1 MDYLKNHIN
10 TIGKILFVLLLLSL
24 SIYGFLKEDGIES
37 DKMYTIATVN
47 RVRVNSNIGESV
59 YYTYKI
65 GDSLFFGKDNV
76 YVKESGFTLQN
87 IIGERLMMKFEKSD
101 PQNARLLPNIRIDNK
116 VKVPIMGWKTIVG
129 GEVGRQVINNKK

>member
-1 MDYLKNHIN
+1 MNYFKNHIN

-37 DKMYTIATVN
+37 DKMYTVATVN
-47 RVRVNSNIGESV
+47 RVRVNSNMGESV
-59 YYTYKI
+59 YFTYKI

-87 IIGERLMMKFEKSD
+87 IIGERLMMKFEKSNL
-101 PQNARLLPNIRIDNK
+101 QNSKLLPNIRIDNK
-116 VKVPIMGWKTIVG
+116 VKVPIRGWKTIIG
-129 GEVGRQVINNKK
+129 GEEGRRVIYNKN

>member
-37 DKMYTIATVN
+37 GKMYTVATVN
-47 RVRVNSNIGESV
+47 RVRVNSNMGESV
-59 YYTYKI
+59 YYTYKV

-76 YVKESGFTLQN
+76 YVNEYDFTLQN

-101 PQNARLLPNIRIDNK
+101 PQNGRLIPNIRIGNK
-116 VKVPIMGWKTIVG
+116 VKVPIMGWKSIIG
-129 GEVGRQVINNKK
+129 GEEGRRVINNIK